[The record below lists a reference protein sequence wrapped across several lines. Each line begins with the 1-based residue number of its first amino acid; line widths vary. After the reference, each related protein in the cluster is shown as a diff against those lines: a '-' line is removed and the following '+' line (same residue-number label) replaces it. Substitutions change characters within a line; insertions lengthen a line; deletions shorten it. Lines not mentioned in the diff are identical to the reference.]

1 MKRQTK
7 KIGSMPSV
15 ELLRRSG
22 KSARISKGSM
32 RELVYLSLAP
42 AEDFCGNYVDPDS
55 EIPLDENEV
64 AIIKNLLESRAARLQ
79 KLQEAI

>member
-1 MKRQTK
+1 
-7 KIGSMPSV
+7 
-15 ELLRRSG
+15 
-22 KSARISKGSM
+22 M